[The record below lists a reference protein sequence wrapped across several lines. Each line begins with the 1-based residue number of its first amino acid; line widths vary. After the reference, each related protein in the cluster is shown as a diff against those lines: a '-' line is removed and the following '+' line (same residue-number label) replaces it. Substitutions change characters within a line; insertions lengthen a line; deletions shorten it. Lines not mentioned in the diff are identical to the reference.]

1 MESEV
6 ESMSKSAGTS
16 IPFKTLA
23 LPEEMTPTS
32 AEVIN
37 ALNEYMVQL
46 LQVCVSLVT
55 VSCYNANQM

>member
-1 MESEV
+1 
-6 ESMSKSAGTS
+6 MSKSASTS
-16 IPFKTLA
+16 IPYKTLA

-46 LQVCVSLVT
+46 LQVCVSPVT